1 MLLSCLS
8 KPRSSRIGCSN
19 KSSVSVW
26 TSLIWEIMSDAF
38 SAISSNSMSSALAIS
53 DEEDSLACFSSKCK
67 TNQGFKL
74 VLAML

>member
-8 KPRSSRIGCSN
+8 KPRSSHKGCSN

-53 DEEDSLACFSSKCK
+53 DEEGSSACYSSKSK
-67 TNQGFKL
+67 TNRGFKL